1 MTRRVRPRARLPPTC
16 PDMYVP
22 PNACTCP
29 PTHVR
34 APQCVCTPPN
44 TNMNPN
50 MNAHPPNTY
59 THSRTRTHTPQHVC
73 TLPNTNTCPPTRMHA
88 PQHIYAPPNTNTH
101 PPNAYTC
108 SPTRTC
114 APQLVHVPPT
124 CVGPQCVSMSLQ
136 RASVGCLHGMCEGN
150 HGPAVGLQCV
160 HVISSI
166 SSTER
171 GEVFYGPTDWLGSH
185 DPMTPVRYMHGSST
199 GLDD

>member
-1 MTRRVRPRARLPPTC
+1 M
-16 PDMYVP
+16 
-22 PNACTCP
+22 
-29 PTHVR
+29 
-34 APQCVCTPPN
+34 
-44 TNMNPN
+44 
-50 MNAHPPNTY
+50 
-59 THSRTRTHTPQHVC
+59 HTPQHIH
-73 TLPNTNTCPPTRMHA
+73 TLPNTNTHTPTRMHA
-88 PQHIYAPPNTNTH
+88 PQHKHMPPNTYARPPTH
-101 PPNAYTC
+101 ICAPQHEHTPPNAYTC

-114 APQLVHVPPT
+114 APQPMHMPPT

-171 GEVFYGPTDWLGSH
+171 GEVFYGPMDWLGSH
-185 DPMTPVRYMHGSST
+185 DPMTPVRYTHGSST

>member
-50 MNAHPPNTY
+50 MNAHPPTHTHTPEHEHTHPNTY
-59 THSRTRTHTPQHVC
+59 ARSPTQTHAPQHVCTPPNTYMRPPTRTHTPQRIHM
-73 TLPNTNTCPPTRMHA
+73 LPNTNMR
-88 PQHIYAPPNTNTH
+88 
-101 PPNAYTC
+101 
-108 SPTRTC
+108 
-114 APQLVHVPPT
+114 PQLVHVPPT